1 VSVFANYRKTTVSW
15 LWVGI
20 GGCDVCKSTKGTIGY
35 SQRTADKIAIGKR
48 LGYIYKLYR
57 CDAHTELYGSI
68 PQKNFGISLPIFY
81 T

>member
-20 GGCDVCKSTKGTIGY
+20 GGCDVCRSTKGTIGY
-35 SQRTADKIAIGKR
+35 FQRTADKIAIGKR

-57 CDAHTELYGSI
+57 WDAHTELYGSI